1 MKSELGSI
9 YENNT
14 WELCD
19 LPKGRKAIATK
30 WIYKVNSNADGSID
44 RFKARLV
51 AKGCSQKEGIDYEET
66 FAPTSKMTTIRA
78 TVAAAAIKGWKVH
91 QLDIKTAFLNGD
103 LEEEVYVAQPPG
115 FITKGAETKVCR
127 LLKALYSLKQA
138 PRAWNAKIHAHL
150 LRLSFVSSPI
160 ESTLYVRKDGEKLL
174 IVVLYVDDL
183 LITGPDEQVHREAPT
198 TIQV

>member
-1 MKSELGSI
+1 MYYRHHALIAEICDEEPLSLKDALAHDHWVEAMKSELGSI
-9 YENNT
+9 YKNNT

-30 WIYKVNSNADGSID
+30 WIYKVKHNADGSIG
-44 RFKARLV
+44 RFKARPV

-91 QLDIKTAFLNGD
+91 QLDIKTTLNGD

-115 FITKGAETKVCR
+115 FIIKGAETKVCR
-127 LLKALYSLKQA
+127 LYLKLCTA
-138 PRAWNAKIHAHL
+138 
-150 LRLSFVSSPI
+150 
-160 ESTLYVRKDGEKLL
+160 
-174 IVVLYVDDL
+174 
-183 LITGPDEQVHREAPT
+183 
-198 TIQV
+198 

>member
-9 YENNT
+9 YKNNT

-30 WIYKVNSNADGSID
+30 WIYKVKRNADGSID

-78 TVAAAAIKGWKVH
+78 RVAAAAIKGWKVH

-103 LEEEVYVAQPPG
+103 LEEEVYVTQTPW
-115 FITKGAETKVCR
+115 FVVTSAETK
-127 LLKALYSLKQA
+127 LY
-138 PRAWNAKIHAHL
+138 RV
-150 LRLSFVSSPI
+150 SFV
-160 ESTLYVRKDGEKLL
+160 
-174 IVVLYVDDL
+174 
-183 LITGPDEQVHREAPT
+183 
-198 TIQV
+198 